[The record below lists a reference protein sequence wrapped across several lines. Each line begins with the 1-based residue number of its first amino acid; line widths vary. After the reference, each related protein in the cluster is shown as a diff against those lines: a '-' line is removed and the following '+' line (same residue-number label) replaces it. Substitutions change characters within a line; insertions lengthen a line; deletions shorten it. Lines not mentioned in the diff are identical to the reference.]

1 MKKILTVC
9 MMILTAFALTAEGQQ
24 EGGAGD
30 KPAKLTI
37 AGRDGS
43 YGDSMQLAADAYAAQ
58 NPGAEFEILKLSG
71 SSLFEK
77 TVIDMKSGLGTYDAI
92 LIDDPNITQ
101 FQKVGWLSN
110 LDALY
115 EKAGASVGSGFIPSA
130 LQLGRYPYREN
141 APLFALP
148 FAGNVELFAYRTD
161 LFAKYDLAEPETWSQ
176 VMTAVKTIGENEAD
190 VSGVVFRGSKG
201 NPIVTGFLP
210 IFWSY
215 GAKILDDQGEVTINS
230 PAALDALNY
239 FLELSRY
246 APEGVSMYQSA
257 QVKDAIYS
265 GKAAVVTEVW
275 PGWISKLEDPNES
288 SVVGKVKVIKHPGQV
303 EKSSPMIGVWM
314 IAIPEMSKNK
324 EASFDFIR
332 FATSEAVQNDMAETF
347 GNPPTRGKV
356 YESASLAE
364 KYPWYP
370 AQLDALNN
378 GVARTR
384 TTKWK
389 EIEAQLGTALQFALI
404 GEWSAEKAL
413 EEAEKGIREALQ

>member
-1 MKKILTVC
+1 MKNKMIAVL
-9 MMILTAFALTAEGQQ
+9 MILSVFSVYAGGQQ
-24 EGGAGD
+24 DSEN
-30 KPAKLTI
+30 KSVTLTI

-43 YGDSMQLAADAYAAQ
+43 YGDSMQLAADAYHEQ
-58 NPGAEFEILKLSG
+58 NPNVDFEILKLSG

-77 TVIDMKSGLGTYDAI
+77 TVIDMKSGLGTYDVI
-92 LIDDPNITQ
+92 LVDDSNITQ
-101 FQKVGWLSN
+101 YQKVGWLAN
-110 LDALY
+110 LDEMY
-115 EKAGASVGSGFIPSA
+115 KAAGTSVDPGFIAST
-130 LQLGRYPYREN
+130 LKLGRFPYRDD

-148 FAGNVELFAYRTD
+148 LVGNVELFAYRTD
-161 LFAKYDLAEPETWSQ
+161 LFEKYGLAEPNTWDD
-176 VMTAVKTIGENEAD
+176 VLTAVKTIDQNESD

-210 IFWSY
+210 IFWAY
-215 GAKILDDQGEVTINS
+215 GAEILDDQGNVTVNS
-230 PAALDALNY
+230 PEALAALEY
-239 FLELSRY
+239 FLELGSY

-265 GKAAVVTEVW
+265 GQAAVVTEVW
-275 PGWISKLEDPNES
+275 PGWIANLEDPTES
-288 SVVGKVKVIKHPGQV
+288 SVVGKVRVTKHPGQV

-314 IAIPEMSKNK
+314 IGISESSRNK
-324 EASFDFIR
+324 SAAFDFVQYV
-332 FATSEAVQNDMAETF
+332 TSHDTQVAMAETY

-356 YESASLAE
+356 YEIPALAE

-378 GVARTR
+378 GVPRAR

-413 EEAEKGIREALQ
+413 TEAEKGIREILK